1 MVIVGAGAAGL
12 MTALACRRQGLE
24 TQLVDG
30 REKFGAKILMSGGT
44 RCNVTNVKVTEQDF
58 NGQNLRAVR
67 NVLSAFPSDRA
78 AAYFRS
84 IGVELVQE
92 EGGKYFPAT
101 HSARTVLDALVR
113 EATDKGVVIRA
124 GCKVTALDFS
134 EGCWKVSGENFSF
147 CAKAVVLCTGGLSYP
162 ASGSDGTGYRI
173 AESLGHHL
181 VPTSPALTPL
191 LTDDKIWCNLSGVAV
206 PVRLRLSSRGRVA
219 AEYEGDFLFT
229 HFGFSGPAA
238 LNVSRDWVRAESGER
253 ELAVNFLPRL
263 PQEKFREQCVRESE
277 RHPSRVLRNLLCDFF
292 PERLAEAILKKCR
305 LSQKLV
311 LNQWT
316 REARELLIREI
327 YHQVLPVSGVYGYDK
342 AEVTA
347 GGVSWQDVDPK
358 TLESRI
364 SSGLFFAG
372 EILDVDGR
380 IGGFNFQWAWS
391 SGVAAA
397 EGVARKLGKKPVKF
411 GPRDENSSL
420 DN

>member
-1 MVIVGAGAAGL
+1 M
-12 MTALACRRQGLE
+12 
-24 TQLVDG
+24 
-30 REKFGAKILMSGGT
+30 
-44 RCNVTNVKVTEQDF
+44 
-58 NGQNLRAVR
+58 
-67 NVLSAFPSDRA
+67 
-78 AAYFRS
+78 
-84 IGVELVQE
+84 
-92 EGGKYFPAT
+92 
-101 HSARTVLDALVR
+101 
-113 EATDKGVVIRA
+113 
-124 GCKVTALDFS
+124 
-134 EGCWKVSGENFSF
+134 
-147 CAKAVVLCTGGLSYP
+147 
-162 ASGSDGTGYRI
+162 
-173 AESLGHHL
+173 
-181 VPTSPALTPL
+181 
-191 LTDDKIWCNLSGVAV
+191 
-206 PVRLRLSSRGRVA
+206 
-219 AEYEGDFLFT
+219 
-229 HFGFSGPAA
+229 
-238 LNVSRDWVRAESGER
+238 
-253 ELAVNFLPRL
+253 
-263 PQEKFREQCVRESE
+263 RESE